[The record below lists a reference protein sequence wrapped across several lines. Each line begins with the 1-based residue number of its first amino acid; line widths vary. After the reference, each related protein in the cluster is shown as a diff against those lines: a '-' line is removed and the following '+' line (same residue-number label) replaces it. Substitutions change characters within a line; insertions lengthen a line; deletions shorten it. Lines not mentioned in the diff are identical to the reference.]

1 MDDAVG
7 TTLQPLQPTR
17 DPGATV
23 ADLLEVLL
31 NKGVVLNVDLLIA
44 VADIPL
50 IGVSL
55 KAALAGIETML
66 EFGMMRAWDEQTR
79 AWAQRSLTRD
89 VPFQPGENLVLR
101 MIGSWFEP
109 PPAKIWHPAIIYLTD
124 RRVIAFRREPPAVLT
139 SQPLHVISGAR
150 VVRQPTFAGEHRRE
164 IRISLGTD
172 DELRFTAEEP
182 ERFVMRLEEHS
193 ARSTAVPALD
203 PARHAGS
210 VWFKEARATGSVWRA
225 GTATLEFGR
234 FRWKGPLDSRPA
246 VLLDASDLTGVA
258 PSDRPAPPGCRA
270 FVIESPAGTQLFAS
284 DRSDLWLGVL
294 ATARAAEAHGNH
306 G

>member
-1 MDDAVG
+1 MDDALDTV
-7 TTLQPLQPTR
+7 LQPLQPTR

-89 VPFQPGENLVLR
+89 VPFQSGENLVLR
-101 MIGSWFEP
+101 MSGSWFEL
-109 PPAKIWHPAIIYLTD
+109 PAQIWHPAIIYLTD
-124 RRVIAFRREPPAVLT
+124 RRVIAFRREPPAVLV
-139 SQPLHVISGAR
+139 SLPLHDITAGR

-164 IRISLGTD
+164 LRLSVGSD
-172 DELRFTAEEP
+172 NELRFTAEEP
-182 ERFVMRLEEHS
+182 ERFVMRLDEHR
-193 ARSTAVPALD
+193 ARGAAVPALD
-203 PARHAGS
+203 PARRAGS

-225 GTATLEFGR
+225 GTATFEFGR

-246 VLLDASDLTGVA
+246 VLLDKSDLTCVA
-258 PSDRPAPPGCRA
+258 SSAHAAPPGCRA
-270 FVIESPAGTQLFAS
+270 FVIESPSGTHLFAS
-284 DRSDLWLGVL
+284 DRRDLWVGVL
-294 ATARAAEAHGNH
+294 AAARAAEAHGNH

>member
-1 MDDAVG
+1 MDDALDTFV
-7 TTLQPLQPTR
+7 QPLQPTR

-66 EFGMMRAWDEQTR
+66 EFGMMREWDEQTR
-79 AWAQRSLTRD
+79 AWAQRSLARD
-89 VPFQPGENLVLR
+89 VPFQSGENLVLR
-101 MIGSWFEP
+101 MSGSWFEP
-109 PPAKIWHPAIIYLTD
+109 PANLWHPAIIYLTD

-139 SQPLHVISGAR
+139 SVPLHAISGAR
-150 VVRQPTFAGEHRRE
+150 VVRQPTFAGEYRRE
-164 IRISLGTD
+164 LHLALPGD
-172 DELRFTAEEP
+172 DELLLTAEEP
-182 ERFVMRLEEHS
+182 ERFVARLDEHR
-193 ARSTAVPALD
+193 ARGAAVPALD
-203 PARHAGS
+203 PARHAGP

-246 VLLDASDLTGVA
+246 VSLDTSDLTGA
-258 PSDRPAPPGCRA
+258 AWSDRTAPPGCRA
-270 FVIESPAGTQLFAS
+270 FVIESGAGTHLFAS
-284 DRSDLWLGVL
+284 DRADVWVGLM
-294 ATARAAEAHGNH
+294 ATSRTAEAHGNH

>member
-1 MDDAVG
+1 MDDALDTFV
-7 TTLQPLQPTR
+7 QPLQPTR

-66 EFGMMRAWDEQTR
+66 EFGMMRQWDEQTR
-79 AWAQRSLTRD
+79 AWAQRSLARD
-89 VPFQPGENLVLR
+89 VPFQSGENLVLR
-101 MIGSWFEP
+101 MSGSWFEL
-109 PPAKIWHPAIIYLTD
+109 PPANLWHPAIIYLTD

-139 SQPLHVISGAR
+139 SVPLQAISGAR
-150 VVRQPTFAGEHRRE
+150 VVREPTFAGEHRRE
-164 IRISLGTD
+164 LRISLGGD

-182 ERFVMRLEEHS
+182 ERFVTRLDEHR
-193 ARSTAVPALD
+193 ARSSAVPALD
-203 PARHAGS
+203 PSRHAGP

-225 GTATLEFGR
+225 GTATLESGH

-246 VLLDASDLTGVA
+246 VSLDASDLTGA
-258 PSDRPAPPGCRA
+258 AWSDRTAPPGCRA
-270 FVIESPAGTQLFAS
+270 FVIESRTGTHLFAS
-284 DRSDLWLGVL
+284 DRTDLWLR
-294 ATARAAEAHGNH
+294 AMAAREGEAHGNH

>member
-1 MDDAVG
+1 MDDALG

-89 VPFQPGENLVLR
+89 VPFQSGENLVLR
-101 MIGSWFEP
+101 MMGSWLEP
-109 PPAKIWHPAIIYLTD
+109 PPAKTWHPAIIYLTD

-139 SQPLHVISGAR
+139 SQPLHAITGAR

-182 ERFVMRLEEHS
+182 ERFVMRLDEQR
-193 ARSTAVPALD
+193 ARSAAVPA
-203 PARHAGS
+203 PVTAPHAGP
-210 VWFKEARATGSVWRA
+210 VWFKEARATGAVWRA

-246 VLLDASDLTGVA
+246 VVVDTSDLTDVA
-258 PSDRPAPPGCRA
+258 SSDRPAPPGCRA
-270 FVIESPAGTQLFAS
+270 FVIESPAGAHLFAS
-284 DRSDLWLGVL
+284 DRTDLWLGVL
-294 ATARAAEAHGNH
+294 STARVTEAHGNH
-306 G
+306 R

>member
-1 MDDAVG
+1 MDDALDTVI
-7 TTLQPLQPTR
+7 QPLQPTR

-89 VPFQPGENLVLR
+89 VPFQSGENLVLR
-101 MIGSWFEP
+101 MSGSWFEL
-109 PPAKIWHPAIIYLTD
+109 PAKIWHPAIIYLTD
-124 RRVIAFRREPPAVLT
+124 RRVIAFRREPPAVLI
-139 SQPLHVISGAR
+139 SLPLQDITAAR

-164 IRISLGTD
+164 LHLSVGSD
-172 DELRFTAEEP
+172 NELRFTAEEP
-182 ERFVMRLEEHS
+182 ERFVMRLDEHR
-193 ARSTAVPALD
+193 ARGTAVPALD

-225 GTATLEFGR
+225 GTATFEFGR

-246 VLLDASDLTGVA
+246 VLFDTSDLTGVA
-258 PSDRPAPPGCRA
+258 SSDHAAPPGCRA
-270 FVIESPAGTQLFAS
+270 FVIESPTGTHLFAS
-284 DRSDLWLGVL
+284 EQRDLWVGVL